1 MKARPAGSHSP
12 EAKVGSP
19 GRSPLAPRELP
30 KGLAEIT
37 MKQILLYLTKSARA
51 LSAEE
56 LAQGIGISRVSAHCY
71 LDYLTHIGITQ
82 VEAQYGSVG
91 RPRDRYCLCAHAS
104 PPPDTLG
111 ASALWALALGL
122 ALLALAGLAWVIFAQ
137 SFSCAPR
144 VVDGEQISP
153 QRRAVIRFSHV
164 VAEDTPKGK
173 AALCR
178 LGQPTPGKPGGGTGL
193 SQLLPL

>member
-1 MKARPAGSHSP
+1 
-12 EAKVGSP
+12 
-19 GRSPLAPRELP
+19 
-30 KGLAEIT
+30 